1 MQLPQGFNIFSAT
14 KQNFE
19 SLSLKVFAWQYEQV
33 GIYKH
38 YCDIIGK
45 TPDSVNRIEQIPFLP
60 ISFFKT
66 NNIIAGNAAPQAIF
80 ESSGTTG
87 NNTSRHCIKD
97 LKIYEDSFLKS
108 FNFFYGEPKNWSI
121 LALLPSYL
129 ERNNSSLVY
138 MANKLIMASGNDRSG
153 FYLDDF
159 EALQQKLQANE
170 QSGTNTLLLGVT
182 FALLDFAE
190 KFPMKL
196 RHTSIMETG
205 GMKGRRKELLR
216 QEVHEIL
223 SQAFGLENIHSEYGM
238 TELLSQAYSKAKG
251 IFYTMPWM
259 KVLVRDEDDP
269 ASITISENIS
279 QSYKTGAANIIDLA
293 NVFSCSFI
301 ATDDIARLY
310 KDGSFEILGRLDYSD
325 IRGCS
330 QLSL

>member
-19 SLSLKVFAWQYEQV
+19 SLALKVFAWQYEQV

-87 NNTSRHCIKD
+87 NDTSRHCIKG

-196 RHTSIMETG
+196 RHTAIMETG